1 MPGILAGLNAGV
13 NSLANFSKAYNLAM
27 NRVLLL
33 KQIIDARYGGNVA
46 AFSRAIGKAGP
57 QVHQWLSGHRLFGD
71 AGARHVEIT
80 LHLPMGYFDKTPE
93 ETAKI
98 LSAPD
103 TAQLAPNVEP
113 GPALFG
119 PSARRIPV
127 VGAAQLGDN
136 GHWADLEHPVGFGD
150 GYIEWRSNDAN
161 AYALRCWG
169 RSMTPRVKDGEF
181 VIIEPNHPWVPGDE
195 VMVKALDGRVMV
207 KQFLYERD
215 GQIHLASINE
225 THGIISLRRDEIEK
239 IHYVAGI
246 AKSALWIPE

>member
-1 MPGILAGLNAGV
+1 MNTPGARIRQVRKRLGINQTEFGNLAGRTKGAVSQWESDAGLPDREAADALSKAGV
-13 NSLANFSKAYNLAM
+13 NMEYIFQGKGDALNQPLVDPSSLA
-27 NRVLLL
+27 
-33 KQIIDARYGGNVA
+33 
-46 AFSRAIGKAGP
+46 
-57 QVHQWLSGHRLFGD
+57 
-71 AGARHVEIT
+71 GAN
-80 LHLPMGYFDKTPE
+80 P
-93 ETAKI
+93 A
-98 LSAPD
+98 
-103 TAQLAPNVEP
+103 TAQLGHLAANVEP
-113 GPALFG
+113 SPTLFG
-119 PSARRIPV
+119 RSARRVPV

-246 AKSALWIPE
+246 AKSALWIAE

>member
-1 MPGILAGLNAGV
+1 MNNTPGARLRQVRKLLKLNQTRFGEIAGRTKGAVSQWESDTGLPDREAAEALAKSGV
-13 NSLANFSKAYNLAM
+13 NMDYIFHG
-27 NRVLLL
+27 
-33 KQIIDARYGGNVA
+33 IGDALTQHVVDP
-46 AFSRAIGKAGP
+46 SSP
-57 QVHQWLSGHRLFGD
+57 
-71 AGARHVEIT
+71 AGARSTHPATEQ
-80 LHLPMGYFDKTPE
+80 MGHP
-93 ETAKI
+93 A
-98 LSAPD
+98 A
-103 TAQLAPNVEP
+103 NVEP
-113 GPALFG
+113 SPTLFG
-119 PSARRIPV
+119 RSARRVPV

-150 GYIEWRSNDAN
+150 GYIEWRSNDDN

-181 VIIEPNHPWVPGDE
+181 LIIEPNHPWVPGDE

>member
-1 MPGILAGLNAGV
+1 MNTPGARIRQVRKRLGINQTEFGHLAGRTKGAVSQWESDAGLPDREAADALAKSGV
-13 NSLANFSKAYNLAM
+13 NMDYILHG
-27 NRVLLL
+27 
-33 KQIIDARYGGNVA
+33 I
-46 AFSRAIGKAGP
+46 
-57 QVHQWLSGHRLFGD
+57 GD
-71 AGARHVEIT
+71 ALTQHVVDPSRLADASST
-80 LHLPMGYFDKTPE
+80 HP
-93 ETAKI
+93 
-98 LSAPD
+98 S
-103 TAQLAPNVEP
+103 TAQMDPLAVNV
-113 GPALFG
+113 GPSPTLVG
-119 PSARRIPV
+119 PSARRVPV

-150 GYIEWRSNDAN
+150 GYIEWRSNDAY